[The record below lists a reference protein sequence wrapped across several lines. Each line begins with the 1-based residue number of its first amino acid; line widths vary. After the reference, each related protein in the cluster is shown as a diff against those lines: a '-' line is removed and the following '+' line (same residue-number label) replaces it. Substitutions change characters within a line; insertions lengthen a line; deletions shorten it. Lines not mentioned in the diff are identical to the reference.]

1 MAVNNYE
8 CMLILDSNRYVRDQ
22 AGVSGQIAKFVEK
35 CGGEML
41 VSRLWEERRL
51 AYPIA
56 GNRKGTYWLSYFKV
70 ESTQIPAIEREC
82 QLSESILR
90 TLIIKIDPRITETL
104 VKHALG
110 EVARPRPAAVATPAP
125 PREAVGVVAE
135 EEEGV
140 DALADE

>member
-1 MAVNNYE
+1 MAVNIYE

-22 AGVSGQIAKFVEK
+22 AGVSGQITKFVQK
-35 CGGEML
+35 YNGEML
-41 VSRLWEERRL
+41 ASRLWEERRL

-56 GNRKGTYWLSYFKV
+56 GNRKGTYWLSYFKL
-70 ESTQIPAIEREC
+70 ESTSVAALERDC

-90 TLIIKIDPRITETL
+90 VLVIKIDPRIADTL

-110 EVARPRPAAVATPAP
+110 EVTRPRPAAVAAP
-125 PREAVGVVAE
+125 PREAVGVAIE
-135 EEEGV
+135 DEGGGV